1 MLKVQLS
8 LIWILFAI
16 LTIILTIS
24 LFSLLV
30 TASLTDKLSTDLLE
44 VVVLLKLKKKTMSES
59 KVRKKLQSNSVVYS
73 NVIFPL

>member
-1 MLKVQLS
+1 MLKVELS

-16 LTIILTIS
+16 LTIILTVS

-44 VVVLLKLKKKTMSES
+44 VVVLLKLKKTMSES
-59 KVRKKLQSNSVVYS
+59 KVRKKLQ
-73 NVIFPL
+73 

>member
-16 LTIILTIS
+16 LTIILTVS

-44 VVVLLKLKKKTMSES
+44 VVVLLKLKKTMSES
-59 KVRKKLQSNSVVYS
+59 KVRKKLQ
-73 NVIFPL
+73 

>member
-1 MLKVQLS
+1 MLKVELS

-16 LTIILTIS
+16 LTIILTVS

-44 VVVLLKLKKKTMSES
+44 VVVLLKLKKTMSES
-59 KVRKKLQSNSVVYS
+59 KVRKKL
-73 NVIFPL
+73 

>member
-30 TASLTDKLSTDLLE
+30 TASLTDKLSTDLE
-44 VVVLLKLKKKTMSES
+44 VVVLLKLKKTMSES
-59 KVRKKLQSNSVVYS
+59 KVRKKLQ
-73 NVIFPL
+73 

>member
-1 MLKVQLS
+1 MLKAQLS

-16 LTIILTIS
+16 LTIILTVS

-44 VVVLLKLKKKTMSES
+44 VVVLLKLKKTMSES
-59 KVRKKLQSNSVVYS
+59 KVRKKLQ
-73 NVIFPL
+73 